1 MDWVICKTAIT
12 LAAPLSPS
20 IFLWTGSDLKYF
32 TYRVGALSFGHNCG
46 FRGKARVGY
55 RSISNGKIGQELY
68 SHRSRAQHHFLS
80 PNSL

>member
-1 MDWVICKTAIT
+1 MGSAICKTAIT

-32 TYRVGALSFGHNCG
+32 THRVGALSFGHNCG

-55 RSISNGKIGQELY
+55 TKAGGFEIRPFLSSKNRVQLSISM
-68 SHRSRAQHHFLS
+68 
-80 PNSL
+80 P